1 MTSPFETVQKA
12 RIAALTGMVWVLA
25 LFIPLT
31 LGGIAPMPERPFWWV
46 FGGIYCYFIF
56 TGIRALQRGWRS
68 RFVLRIV
75 VPCGLF
81 AVSSLL
87 VWISLRWWTAD

>member
-1 MTSPFETVQKA
+1 MTSPFETVQKVRFA
-12 RIAALTGMVWVLA
+12 GLLGMVWVLS

-31 LGGIAPMPERPFWWV
+31 LGGIAPMPERQFWWV
-46 FGGIYCYFIF
+46 IGVIYCYFIF
-56 TGIRALQRGWRS
+56 TGIRAWQRGWKA

-81 AVSSLL
+81 AASSLL
-87 VWISLRWWTAD
+87 VWIYLR